1 MRSYQRIVGQ
11 IVFIQEHRVEVVKVT
26 PQESGWEKTLEQIVD
41 VRVPHV
47 MKEIVGVVAGG
58 FHS

>member
-1 MRSYQRIVGQ
+1 MGQ
-11 IVFIQEHRVEVVKVT
+11 IVFIQEQRVEVVKVT

-41 VRVPHV
+41 VRVQHV